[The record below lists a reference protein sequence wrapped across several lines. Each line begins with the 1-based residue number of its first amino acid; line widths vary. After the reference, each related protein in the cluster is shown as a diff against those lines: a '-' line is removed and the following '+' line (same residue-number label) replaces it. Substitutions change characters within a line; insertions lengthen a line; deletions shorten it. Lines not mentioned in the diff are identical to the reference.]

1 MRSGIAG
8 INIVS
13 AYITMVAMQ
22 LSIASTFHA
31 EAGIFVELE
40 DEPCKLEDAE
50 LLLSVLFLC
59 ADGLIF

>member
-13 AYITMVAMQ
+13 AYITIVAMQ

-31 EAGIFVELE
+31 EAGILVELE
-40 DEPCKLEDAE
+40 DEPCKLE
-50 LLLSVLFLC
+50 LLLSVLFLWD
-59 ADGLIF
+59 DGLIF